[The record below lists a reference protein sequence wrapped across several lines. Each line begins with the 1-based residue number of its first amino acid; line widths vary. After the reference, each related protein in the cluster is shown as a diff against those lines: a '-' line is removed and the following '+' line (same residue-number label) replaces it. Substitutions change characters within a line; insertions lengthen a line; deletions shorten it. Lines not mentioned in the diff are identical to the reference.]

1 MKNPYHVYPRNLE
14 AEMTTYLTSFIIS
27 FIFVCFATPI
37 LIKIGLKFGFV
48 DQVNQRKIHR
58 GAIPRIGGIGISLG
72 TLLPIFLLCFF
83 FQKGIIL
90 NTTNNIVLYFVG
102 GLAISLLGLFDDING
117 INAKIKLLF
126 QTAIAFLATQY
137 GALVE
142 TLPMPW
148 GRLELGVFSYVV
160 TIFWI
165 IAIINAF
172 NLIDGM
178 DGLSSGITLFSSL
191 TIAILAIV
199 NGYLPTAL
207 VALALAGA
215 VTGFLIY
222 NFNPARIFMGDSG
235 SMFIGYL
242 LAVLSLRSQ
251 SKAHAVVSIMVPII
265 AMGLPIL
272 DTTLAF
278 ARRIMRHQS
287 IFTADKQH
295 IHHFILSLG
304 FNQRKTV
311 LILYSISILFTI
323 LAMVMIFNKNIDTFL
338 IVLVF
343 AIIIFV
349 IITKLGYVEMIY
361 GRFRVKKENSLEK
374 HLENFFIDKI
384 SLAENDDIFSGLP
397 IKGFDILDIKGNN
410 LFSQGEKDKIN
421 FFDISA
427 RRSRIVRLYWN
438 ENVPIIGARE
448 SAMLILM
455 SKTLVAKFAPISD
468 EDEKKLLADIKE

>member
-1 MKNPYHVYPRNLE
+1 
-14 AEMTTYLTSFIIS
+14 MTTYLTSFIIS
-27 FIFVCFATPI
+27 FIFVCIATPI

-72 TLLPIFLLCFF
+72 TLLPIFLLFYVHS
-83 FQKGIIL
+83 GIEIR
-90 NTTNNIVLYFVG
+90 TNNSIFLFFAG
-102 GLAISLLGLFDDING
+102 GLGISLVGLFDDIRG
-117 INAKIKLLF
+117 INAKVKFLF
-126 QTAIAFLATQY
+126 QIAIAVMATLH
-137 GALVE
+137 GALI
-142 TLPMPW
+142 TSLPMPW
-148 GRLELGVFSYVV
+148 GRLELGFFGYILTV
-160 TIFWI
+160 FWI
-165 IAIINAF
+165 IGIINAF

-191 TIAILAIV
+191 TIAMLAIV

-222 NFNPARIFMGDSG
+222 NFNPAKIFMGDSG
-235 SMFIGYL
+235 SMFIGYI
-242 LAVLSLRSQ
+242 LAILSLRSQ
-251 SKAHAVVSIMVPII
+251 SKAHAVVSILVPII

-278 ARRIMRHQS
+278 MRRLLRHQS
-287 IFTADKQH
+287 IFSADKQH
-295 IHHFILSLG
+295 IHHFLLSLG

-311 LILYSISILFTI
+311 LIMYSISILFTI
-323 LAMVMIFNKNIDTFL
+323 LSMLMIFKKSLDTNIDTFL
-338 IVLVF
+338 IVIVF
-343 AIIIFV
+343 AIIVFV
-349 IITKLGYVEMIY
+349 IIKKLGYVEMIY
-361 GRFRVKKENSLEK
+361 GKFRVKKENSLEK
-374 HLENFFIDKI
+374 HLENFFINRI
-384 SLAENDDIFSGLP
+384 SLDPNENFFSELP

-410 LFSQGEKDKIN
+410 LFSTGEKDKIN

-427 RRSRIVRLYWN
+427 RRSRIVRLYWT
-438 ENVPIIGARE
+438 ENVPIIGSRE

-468 EDEKKLLADIKE
+468 EDEKKLLAEVKE

>member
-1 MKNPYHVYPRNLE
+1 
-14 AEMTTYLTSFIIS
+14 MTTYLTSFIIS

-83 FQKGIIL
+83 FHTGIIL
-90 NTTNNIVLYFVG
+90 NTINNIVLYFVG

-148 GRLELGVFSYVV
+148 GRLELGIFSYVI

-165 IAIINAF
+165 IGIINAF

-191 TIAILAIV
+191 TLAVLAIV

-235 SMFIGYL
+235 SMFIGYI
-242 LAVLSLRSQ
+242 LAILSLRSQ
-251 SKAHAVVSIMVPII
+251 SKAHAVVSILVPII
-265 AMGLPIL
+265 AMGVPIL

-278 ARRIMRHQS
+278 MRRMMRHQS
-287 IFTADKQH
+287 IFAADKQH
-295 IHHFILSLG
+295 IHHFLLSLG

-311 LILYSISILFTI
+311 LILYSISILFTV
-323 LAMVMIFNKNIDTFL
+323 LSLLMIFNKNIDTFL

-349 IITKLGYVEMIY
+349 IITKLGYIEMIY

-374 HLENFFIDKI
+374 HIENFFIDRI
-384 SLAENDDIFSGLP
+384 SLAKDEDIFSGLP

-427 RRSRIVRLYWN
+427 RRSRIVRLYWT

>member
-1 MKNPYHVYPRNLE
+1 
-14 AEMTTYLTSFIIS
+14 MTTYLTSFIVS
-27 FIFVCFATPI
+27 FVFVCLVTPL

-72 TLLPIFLLCFF
+72 TLLPIFLLCFVVHSGVVI
-83 FQKGIIL
+83 K
-90 NTTNNIVLYFVG
+90 TTNNMFLYFGG
-102 GLAISLLGLFDDING
+102 GLAISLLGLVDDIKG
-117 INAKIKLLF
+117 INAKVKMLF
-126 QTAIAFLATQY
+126 QILIAFFATQH
-137 GALVE
+137 GALIE
-142 TLPMPW
+142 SLPMPW
-148 GRLELGVFSYVV
+148 GRLELGVFGYVL

-165 IAIINAF
+165 IGIINAF

-191 TIAILAIV
+191 TLAMLAIA
-199 NGYLPTAL
+199 NEYLPTAL

-235 SMFIGYL
+235 SMFIGYI

-265 AMGLPIL
+265 AMGVPIL

-278 ARRIMRHQS
+278 MRRILRHQS
-287 IFTADKQH
+287 IFAADKQH
-295 IHHFILSLG
+295 IHHFLLSLG

-311 LILYSISILFTI
+311 LILYSISVLFTI
-323 LAMVMIFNKNIDTFL
+323 LSMVMIFNKNVDTFL
-338 IVLVF
+338 IVLIF
-343 AIIIFV
+343 AIIVFV

-361 GRFRVKKENSLEK
+361 GKFRVKKENSLEK

-384 SLAENDDIFSGLP
+384 SLENGQDFFSGLP

-410 LFSQGEKDKIN
+410 IFSYGEKDKIN
-421 FFDISA
+421 FFDVSA
-427 RRSRIVRLYWN
+427 RRSRIVRLYWT
-438 ENVPIIGARE
+438 ENVPIIGSRE

-468 EDEKKLLADIKE
+468 EDEKKLLAEIKE

>member
-1 MKNPYHVYPRNLE
+1 
-14 AEMTTYLTSFIIS
+14 MTTYLTSFIVS
-27 FIFVCFATPI
+27 FVFVCAVTPV
-37 LIKIGLKFGFV
+37 LIKLGIRFGFV

-58 GAIPRIGGIGISLG
+58 GVIPRIGGIGISLG

-83 FQKGIIL
+83 FTTGVGIRTESNMI
-90 NTTNNIVLYFVG
+90 LYFGG
-102 GLAISLLGLFDDING
+102 GLAISLLGLFDDIKG
-117 INAKIKLLF
+117 INAKIKMLF
-126 QTAIAFLATQY
+126 QIVIAVMATMH
-137 GALVE
+137 GALIQS
-142 TLPMPW
+142 LPMPW
-148 GRLELGVFSYVV
+148 GRLELGIFGYVLTV
-160 TIFWI
+160 FWI
-165 IAIINAF
+165 IGIINAF

-191 TIAILAIV
+191 TLAMLAIA

-235 SMFIGYL
+235 SMFIGYI
-242 LAVLSLRSQ
+242 LAILSLRNQ

-272 DTTLAF
+272 DTTLAVM
-278 ARRIMRHQS
+278 RRIMRHQS
-287 IFTADKQH
+287 IFAADKQH

-338 IVLVF
+338 IVLIF
-343 AIIIFV
+343 AILVFV
-349 IITKLGYVEMIY
+349 IIKKLGYIEMIY

-384 SLAENDDIFSGLP
+384 SLKESDDFFSGLP
-397 IKGFDILDIKGNN
+397 IKGFDILDVKGNN

-427 RRSRIVRLYWN
+427 RRSRIVRLYWT

-468 EDEKKLLADIKE
+468 EDEKKLLAEIKE

>member
-1 MKNPYHVYPRNLE
+1 
-14 AEMTTYLTSFIIS
+14 MTTYLTSFVVS
-27 FIFVCFATPI
+27 FIFVCIATPI

-83 FQKGIIL
+83 FHSGVEIK
-90 NTTNNIVLYFVG
+90 TTNNMVLYFGG
-102 GLAISLLGLFDDING
+102 GLGISLVGLFDDIKG
-117 INAKIKLLF
+117 MNAKLKMLF
-126 QTAIAFLATQY
+126 QIAIAFLATQH

-142 TLPMPW
+142 SLPMPW
-148 GRLELGVFSYVV
+148 GRLELGVFGYFL

-165 IAIINAF
+165 IGIINAF

-191 TIAILAIV
+191 TLAMLSIA
-199 NGYLPTAL
+199 NGSLPTAL

-235 SMFIGYL
+235 SMFIGYV
-242 LAVLSLRSQ
+242 LAIMSLRGQ
-251 SKAHAVVSIMVPII
+251 SKTHAIVSILVPII

-278 ARRIMRHQS
+278 LRRILRHQS
-287 IFTADKQH
+287 IFSADKQH
-295 IHHFILSLG
+295 IHHFLLSLG
-304 FNQRKTV
+304 FDQRKTV

-323 LAMVMIFNKNIDTFL
+323 LSMVMIFNKNIDTFL
-338 IVLVF
+338 IVLIF
-343 AIIIFV
+343 AIIVFV
-349 IITKLGYVEMIY
+349 IIKKLGYVEMIY

-374 HLENFFIDKI
+374 HLENFFIDRI
-384 SLAENDDIFSGLP
+384 SLDENDNFFAELP
-397 IKGFDILDIKGNN
+397 IKGFDIIDVKGQN
-410 LFSQGEKDKIN
+410 LFSTGEKDKIN

-427 RRSRIVRLYWN
+427 RRSRIVRLYWT
-438 ENVPIIGARE
+438 ENVPIIGSRE

>member
-1 MKNPYHVYPRNLE
+1 
-14 AEMTTYLTSFIIS
+14 MTTYLTSFIVS
-27 FIFVCFATPI
+27 FVFVCLVTPI

-83 FQKGIIL
+83 FTTGVAIKTPSNIIL
-90 NTTNNIVLYFVG
+90 YFGG
-102 GLAISLLGLFDDING
+102 GLAISLLGLFDDIKG
-117 INAKIKLLF
+117 INAKVKMLF
-126 QTAIAFLATQY
+126 QIVIAFVATQH
-137 GALVE
+137 GALIE
-142 TLPMPW
+142 SLPMPW
-148 GRLELGVFSYVV
+148 GRLELGIFGYFL

-165 IAIINAF
+165 IGIINAF

-191 TIAILAIV
+191 TLAMLAIA

-235 SMFIGYL
+235 SMFIGYI
-242 LAVLSLRSQ
+242 LAILSLRNQ

-278 ARRIMRHQS
+278 MRRIMRHQS
-287 IFTADKQH
+287 IFAADKQH

-311 LILYSISILFTI
+311 LILYSISIIFTI
-323 LAMVMIFNKNIDTFL
+323 LSMVLIFNKNIDTFL
-338 IVLVF
+338 IVIVF
-343 AIIIFV
+343 AIIVFV
-349 IITKLGYVEMIY
+349 IIKKLGYIEMIY

-374 HLENFFIDKI
+374 HIENFFIDRI
-384 SLAENDDIFSGLP
+384 SLTADDDIFAGLP

-410 LFSQGEKDKIN
+410 LFSSGEKDKIN

-427 RRSRIVRLYWN
+427 RRSRIVRLYWT
-438 ENVPIIGARE
+438 ENVPIIGSRE

-468 EDEKKLLADIKE
+468 EEEKKLLADIKE

>member
-1 MKNPYHVYPRNLE
+1 
-14 AEMTTYLTSFIIS
+14 MTTYLTSFIIS

-83 FQKGIIL
+83 FHSSVLIKTQSNIL
-90 NTTNNIVLYFVG
+90 LYFGG
-102 GLAISLLGLFDDING
+102 GLAISLLGLFDDIKG

-126 QTAIAFLATQY
+126 QIVIALAATQH

-142 TLPMPW
+142 SLPMPW
-148 GRLELGVFSYVV
+148 GRLELGIFSYVI

-165 IAIINAF
+165 IGIINAF

-191 TIAILAIV
+191 TIAMLAIV
-199 NGYLPTAL
+199 NGNLPSAL

-235 SMFIGYL
+235 SMFIGYI
-242 LAVLSLRSQ
+242 LAILSLRSQ

-278 ARRIMRHQS
+278 MRRIMRHQS
-287 IFTADKQH
+287 IFAADKQH
-295 IHHFILSLG
+295 IHHFLLSLG

-311 LILYSISILFTI
+311 FILYSISIIFTI
-323 LAMVMIFNKNIDTFL
+323 LAMLMIFNSNIDTFL

-343 AIIIFV
+343 AIIIIV

-384 SLAENDDIFSGLP
+384 SLKENDDIFSGLP

-448 SAMLILM
+448 SAMIILM

-468 EDEKKLLADIKE
+468 EDEKKLLAEIKE

>member
-1 MKNPYHVYPRNLE
+1 
-14 AEMTTYLTSFIIS
+14 MTTYLTSFIIS
-27 FIFVCFATPI
+27 FIFVCIATPI

-72 TLLPIFLLCFF
+72 TLLPIFLLFYVHS
-83 FQKGIIL
+83 GIEIR
-90 NTTNNIVLYFVG
+90 TNNSIFLFFAG
-102 GLAISLLGLFDDING
+102 GLGISLVGLFDDIRG
-117 INAKIKLLF
+117 INAKVKFLF
-126 QTAIAFLATQY
+126 QIAIAVMATLH
-137 GALVE
+137 GALI
-142 TLPMPW
+142 TSLPMPW
-148 GRLELGVFSYVV
+148 GRLELGFFGYILTV
-160 TIFWI
+160 FWI
-165 IAIINAF
+165 IGIINAF

-191 TIAILAIV
+191 TIAMLAIV

-222 NFNPARIFMGDSG
+222 NFNPAKIFMGDSG
-235 SMFIGYL
+235 SMFIGYI
-242 LAVLSLRSQ
+242 LAILSLRSQ
-251 SKAHAVVSIMVPII
+251 SKAHAVVSILVPII

-278 ARRIMRHQS
+278 MRRLLRHQS
-287 IFTADKQH
+287 IFSADKQH
-295 IHHFILSLG
+295 IHHFLLSLG

-311 LILYSISILFTI
+311 LIMYSISILFTI
-323 LAMVMIFNKNIDTFL
+323 LSMLMIFKKSLDTNIDTFL
-338 IVLVF
+338 IVIVF
-343 AIIIFV
+343 AIIVFV
-349 IITKLGYVEMIY
+349 IIKKLGYVEMIY
-361 GRFRVKKENSLEK
+361 GKFRVKKENSLEK
-374 HLENFFIDKI
+374 HLENFFIDRI
-384 SLAENDDIFSGLP
+384 SLDPNENFFSELP

-410 LFSQGEKDKIN
+410 LFSTGEKDKIN

-427 RRSRIVRLYWN
+427 RRSRIVRLYWT
-438 ENVPIIGARE
+438 ENVPIIGSRE

-468 EDEKKLLADIKE
+468 EDEIKLLAEVKE

>member
-1 MKNPYHVYPRNLE
+1 
-14 AEMTTYLTSFIIS
+14 MTTYLTSFIIS

-72 TLLPIFLLCFF
+72 TLLPVFLLCFF
-83 FQKGIIL
+83 FQKGIIIK
-90 NTTNNIVLYFVG
+90 TTNNIVLYFVG

-148 GRLELGVFSYVV
+148 GRLELGIFSYVI
-160 TIFWI
+160 TILWI
-165 IAIINAF
+165 IGIINAF

-191 TIAILAIV
+191 TIAMLAIV

-311 LILYSISILFTI
+311 FILYSISILFTI

-421 FFDISA
+421 FFDVSA
-427 RRSRIVRLYWN
+427 RRSRIVRLYWT

>member
-1 MKNPYHVYPRNLE
+1 
-14 AEMTTYLTSFIIS
+14 MTTYLTSFIVS
-27 FIFVCFATPI
+27 FIFVCAITPV
-37 LIKIGLKFGFV
+37 LIKLGIKFGFV

-72 TLLPIFLLCFF
+72 TLLPIFLLFYIRG
-83 FQKGIIL
+83 GIHIE
-90 NTTNNIVLYFVG
+90 TPDNIFLFFVG
-102 GLAISLLGLFDDING
+102 GLGISLVGLIDDIRG
-117 INAKIKLLF
+117 INAKIKFLF
-126 QTAIAFLATQY
+126 QIAIAVMATMH
-137 GALVE
+137 GALIQSIP
-142 TLPMPW
+142 TPW
-148 GRLELGVFSYVV
+148 GPLSLGFFSHII

-165 IAIINAF
+165 IGIINAF

-191 TIAILAIV
+191 TISMLAIM
-199 NGYLPTAL
+199 NGYLPVAL
-207 VALALAGA
+207 VGLALAGA

-222 NFNPARIFMGDSG
+222 NFNPAKIFMGDSG
-235 SMFIGYL
+235 SMFIGYI
-242 LAVLSLRSQ
+242 LAVLSLKSQ

-278 ARRIMRHQS
+278 LRRILRHQS
-287 IFTADKQH
+287 IFAADKQH
-295 IHHFILSLG
+295 IHHFLLSLG

-311 LILYSISILFTI
+311 LILYAISIIFT
-323 LAMVMIFNKNIDTFL
+323 LLSMLMIFNKNTDTFL

-343 AIIIFV
+343 AIIVFV

-361 GRFRVKKENSLEK
+361 GKFRVKKENSLEK

-384 SLAENDDIFSGLP
+384 SLDPNSDLFSELP
-397 IKGFDILDIKGNN
+397 IKGFDIIDVKGNN
-410 LFSQGEKDKIN
+410 LFSKGEKDKIN
-421 FFDISA
+421 FFDVSA
-427 RRSRIVRLYWN
+427 RRSRIVRLYWT
-438 ENVPIIGARE
+438 ENVPIIGSRE

-468 EDEKKLLADIKE
+468 ADEKKLLAEIKE

>member
-1 MKNPYHVYPRNLE
+1 
-14 AEMTTYLTSFIIS
+14 MTTYLTSFIVS
-27 FIFVCFATPI
+27 FIFVCIATPI

-72 TLLPIFLLCFF
+72 TLLPIFLLFYIHS
-83 FQKGIIL
+83 GIEIR
-90 NTTNNIVLYFVG
+90 TNNSIFLFFAG
-102 GLAISLLGLFDDING
+102 GLGISLVGLFDDIRG
-117 INAKIKLLF
+117 INAKVKFLF
-126 QTAIAFLATQY
+126 QIAIAVMATLH
-137 GALVE
+137 GALI
-142 TLPMPW
+142 TSLPMPW
-148 GRLELGVFSYVV
+148 GRLELGFFGYILTV
-160 TIFWI
+160 FWI
-165 IAIINAF
+165 IGIINAF

-191 TIAILAIV
+191 TIAMLAIV

-222 NFNPARIFMGDSG
+222 NFNPAKIFMGDSG
-235 SMFIGYL
+235 SMFIGYI
-242 LAVLSLRSQ
+242 LAILSLRSQ
-251 SKAHAVVSIMVPII
+251 SKAHAVVSILVPII

-278 ARRIMRHQS
+278 MRRLLRHQS
-287 IFTADKQH
+287 IFSADKQH
-295 IHHFILSLG
+295 IHHFLLSLG

-311 LILYSISILFTI
+311 LIMYSISILFTI
-323 LAMVMIFNKNIDTFL
+323 LSMLMIFKKSLDTNIDTFL
-338 IVLVF
+338 IVIVF
-343 AIIIFV
+343 AIIVFV
-349 IITKLGYVEMIY
+349 IIKKLGYVEMIY
-361 GRFRVKKENSLEK
+361 GKFRVKKENSLEK
-374 HLENFFIDKI
+374 HLENFFIDRI
-384 SLAENDDIFSGLP
+384 SLDPNENFFSELP

-410 LFSQGEKDKIN
+410 LFSTGEKDKIN

-427 RRSRIVRLYWN
+427 RRSRIVRLYWT
-438 ENVPIIGARE
+438 ENVPIIGSRE

-468 EDEKKLLADIKE
+468 EDEIKLLAEVKE